1 MNVVDYYSR
10 NHPTKQSYSQSNDR
24 QYLKELE
31 YNDLHPNQD
40 FYDFAPSE
48 EYRTDPSLS
57 QLANEQDSIP
67 PPPPSNYRTVPPNSL
82 KQYVPEDSLR
92 LESDNVQFENSSS
105 NNREVKNQ
113 IYSST
118 SRRKMEKAQKLL
130 IYGTLH
136 DVLDAR
142 RQWEKNLR
150 R

>member
-10 NHPTKQSYSQSNDR
+10 NHPTNQSYSHSNER

-31 YNDLHPNQD
+31 YSDQQPNQD

-48 EYRTDPSLS
+48 EYHADPSLS

-67 PPPPSNYRTVPPNSL
+67 PPPPSNYRTAPPNSL
-82 KQYVPEDSLR
+82 KQYAPEDSLR
-92 LESDNVQFENSSS
+92 LATDNGEFENNTSY
-105 NNREVKNQ
+105 NREVKNQ
-113 IYSST
+113 IRNST
-118 SRRKMEKAQKLL
+118 SRQKMEKAQKLL